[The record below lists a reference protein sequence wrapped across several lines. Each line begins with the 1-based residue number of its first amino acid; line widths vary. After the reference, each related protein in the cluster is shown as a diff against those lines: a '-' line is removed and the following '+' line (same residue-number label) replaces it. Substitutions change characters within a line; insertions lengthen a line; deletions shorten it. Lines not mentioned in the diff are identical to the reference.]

1 MPDLIAPGSP
11 LLVQFGAGNIGRS
24 LIGQLFSAAGWRVVF
39 LDVDETVV
47 KALNERGSYQVVVKD
62 DILPGQPGSITVRNV
77 SGLALRDREG
87 VVKAIAGADL
97 LGTSV
102 GAANLAS
109 VCDFIAAALPQRQDC
124 LRVILCENLHNAAA
138 AARSHMEAA
147 LHRRGQGADA
157 DRVAFIEAAISK
169 MVPATP
175 REVRAADPL
184 AVWAEGY
191 NTLYL
196 DGDAYPGEP
205 PIVPGVAWRKDFA
218 AYVDRKLY
226 LHNFGHAACAYAGFL
241 AGRKFIW
248 ESMEHAETAAET
260 RGCMYETA
268 RGLAA
273 RYPQVFTFD
282 ENRAWVDD
290 LLRRFGNRVLADPVF
305 RVGRDLQRKL
315 APGDRCIGSL
325 RLLQATGVD
334 YTHTARAIAAG
345 LLFLPEGEDGY
356 FPGDRE
362 VVEKAAAEGPQ
373 AVLTDL
379 CGLDGTQDAEAIA
392 RIAGEYARLRT
403 KHTGRAPKS

>member
-1 MPDLIAPGSP
+1 MPDQTSSDTP

-24 LIGQLFSAAGWRVVF
+24 LVGQLFSAAGWRVVV
-39 LDVDETVV
+39 LDVDAAVV
-47 KALNERGSYQVVVKD
+47 KALNERGAYQVVVKD
-62 DILPGQPGSITVRNV
+62 EVLPGQAGSITVRNV
-77 SGLALRDREG
+77 SGVSLQDREG
-87 VVKAIAGADL
+87 VVRAIARADL

-109 VCDFIAAALPQRQDC
+109 VCDFIAAALPRRRDC
-124 LRVILCENLHNAAA
+124 LPVMLCENLHNAAA
-138 AARSHMEAA
+138 AAWGHMERV
-147 LHRRGQGADA
+147 LQQSGRGKDDLA

-175 REVRAADPL
+175 RAVREADPL

-196 DGDAYPGEP
+196 DRDAYPGEP
-205 PIVPGVAWRKDFA
+205 PLVPGVAWRKDFA

-248 ESMEHAETAAET
+248 ECMEDPAVAAET

-268 RGLAA
+268 RALAV
-273 RYPQVFTFD
+273 RYPGVFTFD

-305 RVGRDLQRKL
+305 RVGRDLKRKL
-315 APGDRCIGSL
+315 APGDRCVGAL
-325 RLLQATGVD
+325 RLCQAAGID
-334 YTHTARAIAAG
+334 YSHTARAIAAG
-345 LLFLPEGEDGY
+345 LRFLPEGEDGF

-362 VVEKAAAEGPQ
+362 VVDRAAGEGPE
-373 AVLTDL
+373 AVLTSL
-379 CGLDGTQDAEAIA
+379 CGFDGRKDAEAVA
-392 RIAGEYARLRT
+392 RIVGEYGKAVARSKR
-403 KHTGRAPKS
+403 